1 MRGCFQGNGLGRRV
15 GLCLETMVVI
25 VARCGAIVVVVVVVV
40 HLLIFCPFSAVFKL
54 ASYFCCAQSGSNE
67 ERCYHCLTGPGPP
80 GSEGQGD
87 G

>member
-1 MRGCFQGNGLGRRV
+1 MWGCFQGNGLGRRV

-25 VARCGAIVVVVVVVV
+25 VARCGAIVVVVVVV
-40 HLLIFCPFSAVFKL
+40 HWLIFCAVFKL
-54 ASYFCCAQSGSNE
+54 SSYFCRAQPGSNE